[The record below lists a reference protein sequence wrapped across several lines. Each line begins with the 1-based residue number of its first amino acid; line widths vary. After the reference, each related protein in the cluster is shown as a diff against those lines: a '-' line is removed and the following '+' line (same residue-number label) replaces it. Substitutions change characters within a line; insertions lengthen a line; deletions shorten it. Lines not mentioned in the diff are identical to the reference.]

1 MGDDPNREQLVQHD
15 STNTVDWPG
24 KPGQQSMFNRLIAS
38 SLEAAP
44 EQLRLLAASNDR
56 LVRHN
61 LILNPATPPDALI
74 ALAPEF
80 PREFF
85 NHPLLDL
92 MILEDPQLLK
102 RLQPGTLKGYLSDP
116 DCPESFIIWACKHG
130 TKGDQLVIMKRPNLA
145 TRWLKAIA
153 NGPHPRA
160 AERAMDK
167 LIDLGESW

>member
-1 MGDDPNREQLVQHD
+1 MRDDSLKAGRV
-15 STNTVDWPG
+15 
-24 KPGQQSMFNRLIAS
+24 IARS
-38 SLEAAP
+38 ATANSEK
-44 EQLRLLAASNDR
+44 LLLLSKSDKKF
-56 LVRHN
+56 VRRN
-61 LILNPATPPDALI
+61 VILNPATPPDILI

-85 NHPLLDL
+85 DHPLLDL
-92 MILEDPQLLK
+92 MILEDPRLLA
-102 RLQPGTLKGYLSDP
+102 RLQPGTLKTYLSDP